1 MAKAL
6 SELYVSIFS
15 WVLTSQSIRFVGALS
30 SSSRTPPPPS
40 DFASSSSA
48 RRSFASMT
56 TTTTTTTPASA
67 GTARH
72 TLYDTPVSNNGA
84 RCRIILY
91 KKGIASDQVA
101 IETPAALGGLKT
113 PEFAAINPQRK
124 IPALVRHESEGSALP
139 KLCLGE
145 SDTISRYLLSTYAD
159 VGPSFLPDHPTSN
172 FVARIHDL
180 YMAPIQGCMYKADP
194 PFGVYGS
201 RYDAMQEYKRQW
213 SIVESLVLNEGGG
226 GGGDYLFGPEVSLAD
241 AALFPSAVF
250 ARHML
255 PKFESGAL
263 ASASALPPTIEQ
275 WYQNVL
281 AKDGAFQRV
290 HDEIS
295 GGMEAWETNR
305 RWDTILGAGW
315 RDADPAT
322 IFDKILSKDIP
333 ASVVMEDDHLLAF
346 RDINPMAPVHILVI
360 PKKRVG
366 LTRLDNGTSEHSE
379 ILGKLLAAA
388 AKIAKDKSLGFGDGG
403 RVVINIGPDGGQE
416 VPHLHLHVLGGR
428 SFSWPPG

>member
-6 SELYVSIFS
+6 SELYVGIFS

-30 SSSRTPPPPS
+30 SR
-40 DFASSSSA
+40 
-48 RRSFASMT
+48 T
-56 TTTTTTTPASA
+56 TTTTAAAAAPRSARSLVSMSAASA
-67 GTARH
+67 ARH

-84 RCRIILY
+84 KCRIILY
-91 KKGIASDQVA
+91 KKGITGDQVA
-101 IETPAALGGLKT
+101 IETPAALGGMKT
-113 PEFAAINPQRK
+113 PAFAAINPLQK
-124 IPALVRHESEGSALP
+124 IPALVRHETEGSGMP

-145 SDTISRYLLSTYAD
+145 SDTISRYLLSTYHD
-159 VGPSFLPDHPTSN
+159 QGPSFLPDHPTSN

-194 PFGVYGS
+194 PFGVYGTRS
-201 RYDAMQEYKRQW
+201 DAMEEYKRQW
-213 SIVESLVLNEGGG
+213 SIVESLVRNDGGG
-226 GGGDYLFGPEVSLAD
+226 PEGFYLFGSEVSLAD

-255 PKFESGAL
+255 PKFDAQ
-263 ASASALPPTIEQ
+263 ATLPPTIEA

-281 AKDGAFQRV
+281 SNDEAFRRV
-290 HDEIS
+290 HDEIA
-295 GGMEAWETNR
+295 GGLQVWESNR
-305 RWDTILGAGW
+305 RWDGILGAGW

-346 RDINPMAPVHILVI
+346 RDINPMAPVHVLVI
-360 PKKRVG
+360 PKKRAA
-366 LTRLDNGTSEHSE
+366 LTRLDSGTPEHAE
-379 ILGKLLAAA
+379 ILGRLLVAA
-388 AKIAKDKSLGFGDGG
+388 AKISKDKALGFRDGG

-416 VPHLHLHVLGGR
+416 VPHLHVHVLGGR